1 MKHLSKWLC
10 LVLAIMMCLSIVAC
24 GKGNSDTN
32 STSTSAAGNNDA
44 TSAVTDTTTESPY
57 DANGYLKS
65 DLPELNYN
73 GETIHVFYWNDVEHT
88 EYEADT
94 QTGDLINDAI
104 YQRNLNVS
112 EILNVN
118 LVFNS
123 TKGNGSNID
132 NFVNAVG
139 NSYKSGEKNMDLIS
153 SYSRTTAMLAMN
165 GYLTD
170 LAGLDYLDWEK
181 PWWPASLLNVVSI
194 NNRVWFASGDAST
207 NTLHMMYGI
216 YYNKDLISELKLD
229 DPVQLVRDGTWT
241 LEKLQSMIKDTYQD
255 LNNDG
260 KKSYGDFFGFTTL
273 NYHLDAFYTGSGLK
287 LAETDPEKLMV
298 ISPSFFSEKAITL
311 CSNLGEWLASPDAWC
326 DTTNYSNAF
335 AAGQAIFCQNRVR
348 MAYQSQMTN
357 VDFSYGVLPSP
368 KYDLDQEDYIT
379 VMGNPFSL
387 YGVYG
392 NTADANR
399 VAAVLECWA
408 SEAYRNTTPAVF
420 ELTLKLKYSETSNEA
435 DMYDII
441 RSTVFFDLGRLFNTQ
456 LSNITDIF
464 FNAAV
469 SNKSWASV
477 TKAQKKPLEKTMEI
491 LANKF
496 AALG

>member
-1 MKHLSKWLC
+1 MTVLS
-10 LVLAIMMCLSIVAC
+10 S
-24 GKGNSDTN
+24 
-32 STSTSAAGNNDA
+32 
-44 TSAVTDTTTESPY
+44 
-57 DANGYLKS
+57 
-65 DLPELNYN
+65 
-73 GETIHVFYWNDVEHT
+73 
-88 EYEADT
+88 
-94 QTGDLINDAI
+94 
-104 YQRNLNVS
+104 
-112 EILNVN
+112 
-118 LVFNS
+118 
-123 TKGNGSNID
+123 
-132 NFVNAVG
+132 
-139 NSYKSGEKNMDLIS
+139 
-153 SYSRTTAMLAMN
+153 
-165 GYLTD
+165 
-170 LAGLDYLDWEK
+170 
-181 PWWPASLLNVVSI
+181 
-194 NNRVWFASGDAST
+194 
-207 NTLHMMYGI
+207 
-216 YYNKDLISELKLD
+216 
-229 DPVQLVRDGTWT
+229 
-241 LEKLQSMIKDTYQD
+241 
-255 LNNDG
+255 
-260 KKSYGDFFGFTTL
+260 
-273 NYHLDAFYTGSGLK
+273 
-287 LAETDPEKLMV
+287 
-298 ISPSFFSEKAITL
+298 

-326 DTTNYSNAF
+326 DSTNYSNAF

-368 KYDLDQEDYIT
+368 KYDLDQEDYIA